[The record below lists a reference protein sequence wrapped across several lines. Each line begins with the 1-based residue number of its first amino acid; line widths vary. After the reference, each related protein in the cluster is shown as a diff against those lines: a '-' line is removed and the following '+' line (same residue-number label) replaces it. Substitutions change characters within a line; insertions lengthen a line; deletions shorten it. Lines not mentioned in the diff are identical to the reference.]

1 MMNDPQPTPSA
12 GLQDIEVHLT
22 PQLTPPATAATPMH
36 DNPLSSK
43 DQMGLTQRQWSLP
56 TLNWQQAGSF
66 LAVLVLIVG
75 VGSATIL
82 SRRSQDLR
90 QQAYQARP
98 GEALTTPIAL
108 QKESSDPFVS
118 VRQQAADVVDQM
130 QLPIS
135 GDVFLVIIATLVGAL
150 AIILI
155 AWMAQV

>member
-22 PQLTPPATAATPMH
+22 PQLTPSATASTPTH
-36 DNPLSSK
+36 ENPLSSK
-43 DQMGLTQRQWSLP
+43 DQAGLTQRQWSLP
-56 TLNWQQAGSF
+56 ALNWQQAGSL

-108 QKESSDPFVS
+108 QKEPTDPLAN
-118 VRQQAADVVDQM
+118 VRQQAADTVDSM
-130 QLPIS
+130 QLPVS
-135 GDVFLVIIATLVGAL
+135 GDAFLIILGTLAGFF
-150 AIILI
+150 AIALI
-155 AWMAQV
+155 AWMARV